1 MIFFVV
7 LKKLKMNILKKIILI
22 CVLIASVKCQD
33 ECEGKPDETMIPI
46 QEDCRQFYL
55 CSEGQLSEP
64 NSCPDGLFFS
74 EAEQTCVLSD
84 EHCFVPTTTEIIT
97 TTEEITTTTEEITTT
112 TEEIT
117 TTTEEITTTEELTTT
132 TEEITTTTEEIT
144 TTTDPLIH
152 EDCKDIE
159 NSDDAIFFPSKTDC
173 ARYHF

>member
-1 MIFFVV
+1 MKQNLFKVFIA
-7 LKKLKMNILKKIILI
+7 LCL
-22 CVLIASVKCQD
+22 LIASIKCEG

-46 QEDCRQFYL
+46 QEDCTQFYL
-55 CSEGQLSEP
+55 CTEGQLSNP

-117 TTTEEITTTEELTTT
+117 TTTED
-132 TEEITTTTEEIT
+132 ITTTTEEIT
-144 TTTDPLIH
+144 TTTVIITTTTDSLIH
-152 EDCKDIE
+152 EDCIDVE

-173 ARYHF
+173 AR